1 MPRDLHETKTKRAML
16 RGHRGLLLAVLT
28 LLVGAAVAY
37 ADFTSVDMD
46 VTDTDSDNNIVLAD
60 AAPGA
65 TVSGSASIVIRFQG
79 GQHLASGTSV
89 EYFNDP
95 TTGGTNLPSGYTV
108 GSTSIAIPASGWDAT
123 SDYVTATVPFTFT
136 APTTPGEYNYKIRW
150 SVPTA
155 GYACR
160 SGSSCLNGQPM
171 ANVKVTV
178 VNPDADGDGV
188 NDGADNCPTTSN
200 AGQADADAD
209 GVGDVCDPDRDGDG
223 VANGADNCA
232 DVPNPGQADNDG
244 DALGDA
250 CDPDDDNDGVN
261 DGADNC
267 PTTSNAGQA
276 DADGVGDVCDPD
288 RDGDGVANGADNC
301 ADVPNSDQ
309 ADADADGVGDA
320 CDPDRDGDGVLNGD
334 DNCADVSNSD
344 QHNNDGDALGD
355 ACDPDD
361 DNDGVA
367 DTTDN
372 CPTIANASQEDND
385 ADGLGR
391 ACDSNDF
398 APALGDEAVDAAGDE
413 GDTLTASGSFTDGDG
428 NDTLTITQVSGAGT
442 VTDNGDGTWSW
453 SLPTTDDGSGSVTVA
468 ASDGEHAAVEDSFDW
483 QASNVAPT
491 ATPDAPASVDEGTS
505 FTLSLSDVVDPGSD
519 DTHTFA
525 FDCGDGVYVSG
536 AAPSRSCTTSDD
548 AMLAV
553 RMKVT
558 DDDGGAT
565 EYTDTVEVRN
575 VVPGSVTASFG
586 PASLSCAAATNA
598 TLGWSFTDPGADTWS
613 AQVDWENDGTF
624 EASYTTDRS
633 GSATHA
639 YGSAGS
645 HTAAIKILD
654 DDGGVSA
661 VKTATVVV
669 NYNLSSILQ
678 PVNDTRNGQ
687 PTSMFKYG
695 STVPVKVEITDCDG
709 SHPANLDVRVTYAMT
724 SSAPPPVGTDEA
736 VATNA
741 PDGGNRMRFSDPI
754 YIFNFGTR
762 AVTDPSSTLRID
774 VSIPATGQFTYA
786 HIGLKAK

>member
-200 AGQADADAD
+200 AGQAD
-209 GVGDVCDPDRDGDG
+209 
-223 VANGADNCA
+223 
-232 DVPNPGQADNDG
+232 
-244 DALGDA
+244 
-250 CDPDDDNDGVN
+250 
-261 DGADNC
+261 
-267 PTTSNAGQA
+267 A